1 MSFVQRLDCDNP
13 DLPGYDPEPDS
24 PINTT
29 WFPTI
34 DPAAIRKDHRIRDAV
49 TAARLRSA
57 LIGAI
62 ITVTND
68 LSNWQARQ
76 RAAGYASFA
85 DVPADFELDGQP
97 RHVHLYRRAVAL
109 YAKAEIVERYR
120 DIDMSGTG
128 ERRAEDLEPSPGE
141 LRRDALHAIRDIL
154 GKSRT
159 TVDLI

>member
-1 MSFVQRLDCDNP
+1 MSFVQRLDCDDT
-13 DLPGYDPEPDS
+13 DLPGYDPEPDA
-24 PINTT
+24 PIAAT

-34 DPAAIRKDHRIRDAV
+34 DPAAVRKEHRIRDAV
-49 TAARLRSA
+49 TSARLRSA

-62 ITVTND
+62 VTVAND
-68 LSNWQARQ
+68 LADWQARQ
-76 RAAGYASFA
+76 RAAGYASLA
-85 DVPADFELDGQP
+85 DVPSDFEIDGQP
-97 RHVHLYRRAVAL
+97 RHVHLYLRAVAL

-120 DIDMSGTG
+120 DIDMSGAG
-128 ERRAEDLEPSPGE
+128 ERRAEDLEPTPGE